1 MSFSFGPFILKQSVD
16 EQILDI
22 FENASRKLKLDHSE
36 NLAGQIEKELLFT
49 EHDDFEKMLMPYFEN
64 YIKEANKNFLIKM
77 RNKLTLKSLWTN
89 FQYKGEYNPIH
100 THTNCDLSF
109 VLYIK
114 VPQNIY
120 EFQSFSKTTHGAVT
134 FHYGERNFLCKNKL
148 NFQPQRGDL
157 VIFPSW
163 TQHSVEGF
171 KKDEERIS
179 VAGNLDIIDETLY
192 KGIQNV

>member
-1 MSFSFGPFILKQSVD
+1 MNFSFGPFILKQSVD

-36 NLAGQIEKELLFT
+36 NLAGHIEKELLFT

-77 RNKLTLKSLWTN
+77 RNKLRLKSLWTN

-100 THTNCDLSF
+100 THTSCDLSF

-120 EFQSFSKTTHGAVT
+120 EFQSFSKTPHGGVT
-134 FHYGERNFLCKNKL
+134 FHYGERNFLCKNKFV
-148 NFQPQRGDL
+148 FQPQRGDL